1 MKLFKTMNRYHLI
14 LLICMSVLVHGCS
27 SDSPPATPLDSL
39 KAYTKAIK
47 KKDPTTMKLLL
58 TEGTLKMHEQQAK
71 EQGVTVDDIVLR
83 ETLFNQAQTSLKYK
97 PEKIEGDRAT
107 IEVENSFGGYDVVPF
122 VREDGIWKIDK
133 QGFANQLQ
141 QQIEQQNN
149 QAIDDVINQGKFP

>member
-1 MKLFKTMNRYHLI
+1 MNLFKTMKPYLLSLLI
-14 LLICMSVLVHGCS
+14 LHFFFGCQLKK
-27 SDSPPATPLDSL
+27 PATPLDSL

-58 TEGTLKMHEQQAK
+58 PNATLKMHEQQAK

-83 ETLFNQAQTSLKYK
+83 ETLFNQAQSTFKFK
-97 PEKIEGDRAT
+97 NEKIEGDRAT
-107 IEVENSFGGYDVVPF
+107 IEVENSFGGYEIVPF
-122 VREDGIWKIDK
+122 VTEEGIWKIDK

-149 QAIDDVINQGKFP
+149 QAIDDVINQGRIP